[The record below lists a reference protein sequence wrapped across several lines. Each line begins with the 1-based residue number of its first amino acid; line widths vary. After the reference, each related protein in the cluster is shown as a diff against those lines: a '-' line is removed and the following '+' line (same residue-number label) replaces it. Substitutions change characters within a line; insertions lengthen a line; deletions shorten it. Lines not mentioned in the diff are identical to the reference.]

1 MSGSVI
7 GGKKAAKRNK
17 EKYGD
22 NFYELIGSKGGK
34 KGKTGGFA
42 STAIGKD
49 GLTGRQ
55 RACKVGVLGGTVSRR
70 TSR

>member
-17 EKYGD
+17 EKYGE
-22 NFYELIGSKGGK
+22 NFYEVIGSKGGK

-42 STAIGKD
+42 SNIVGKD
-49 GLTGRQ
+49 GLTGRE
-55 RACKVGVLGGTVSRR
+55 RAVKHGKKGGTISRR
-70 TSR
+70 TKS